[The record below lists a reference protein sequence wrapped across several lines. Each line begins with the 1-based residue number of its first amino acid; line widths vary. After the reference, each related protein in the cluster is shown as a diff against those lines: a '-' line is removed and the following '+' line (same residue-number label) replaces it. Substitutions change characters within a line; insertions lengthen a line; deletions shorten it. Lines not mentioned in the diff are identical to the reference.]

1 MRSCARAVALATLAV
16 IALATSPTVAG
27 AAGSGGGSRPAH
39 SVLIITLPATAWR
52 DLHPGDAPNLE
63 RLFRTSALANLA
75 TRSVRSQTDAGT
87 GYVAFGAGA
96 RAVGDGEAGATNL
109 APNERYEASDAAS
122 VFHRRTGLRFS
133 SGIGAL
139 GWARL
144 HAQNDS
150 LTYGAVLGQL
160 GQTLEDAHLGRRVIA
175 NADEQGPDAPILH
188 REAALSLLDRSGRV
202 DGAVANLL
210 MRDPNAPFGQRLDPD
225 AVVAQFPTDFDTR
238 RQVVLVE
245 GSDLARADSY
255 RPLAAPSQRAVM
267 HTNALRATD
276 RLVGRLLERV
286 DLRRDAVV
294 VLAPYHSSRARTLTV
309 AAVHAPGFAP
319 GFLESSTTRRAG
331 FMQIVDVAP
340 TILDL
345 VGVNRPDSMEGRAAR
360 VSTTDSSY
368 TQRLTDLS
376 RFDQAAQ
383 FRDATIGQAVAT
395 LVTVT
400 IVLVVVAGFGFAYYR
415 RTWFRVFLRWASLAF
430 IGYLAAT
437 FIVGALPMYRWGSTT
452 YFTVVTLIAIAFAAV
467 CLTLGRRSVLDPL
480 LLALGAVMAMH
491 LVDLVSG
498 ARLELNTVFGYSP
511 TVGIRLAGIG
521 NPGSAELS
529 ASALL
534 FAVLLTIRSPR
545 RGPAVGSA
553 LLILTFLVVGA
564 PMYGQ
569 DFGGALSLGPT
580 VALWW
585 LLRSGRKIRAKT
597 ILILAAVLVG
607 AGLLAGFADL
617 SRPANERT
625 HVGRLFEKVGSDGIG
640 SFFTVVG
647 RKASLMFG
655 TFSNTAWVLLVL
667 SVLVG
672 IAVAGLRCDLLARVV
687 ERTPSLRVGLICFGM
702 LVVLATTL
710 NDSGVQVT
718 GVMLA
723 TLLPVLVYL
732 GTRADDDNTR
742 PELTQTT
749 PDSEPG
755 SSPDG
760 EESVTSPRAP
770 DLERSLA

>member
-16 IALATSPTVAG
+16 LALAVGPTAAD
-27 AAGSGGGSRPAH
+27 AAGPDTGSRPAR
-39 SVLIITLPATAWR
+39 SVIIIALPTTAWR
-52 DLHPGDAPNLE
+52 DLRPGDAPNLD

-75 TRSVRSQTDAGT
+75 TRSVRSRTDAGT
-87 GYVAFGAGA
+87 GYVAFGAGT
-96 RAVGDGEAGATNL
+96 RAVGDGEAAATNL
-109 APNERYEASDAAS
+109 APTERYEASDAAA
-122 VFHRRTGLRFS
+122 VFHRRTGLRIS
-133 SGIGAL
+133 SGIGAI
-139 GWARL
+139 GWPRL
-144 HAQNDS
+144 HAQNDPLS
-150 LTYGAVLGQL
+150 YGAVLGQL
-160 GQTLEDAHLGRRVIA
+160 GQALEDAHLGRRVIA
-175 NADEQGPDAPILH
+175 NADEQGPDAPVLH

-225 AVVAQFPTDFDTR
+225 AVIAQFPNDFDTR

-245 GSDLARADSY
+245 GSDLARADNY
-255 RPLAAPSQRAVM
+255 RPLAAPSQRAAM
-267 HTNALRATD
+267 HTRAVRATD

-294 VLAPYHSSRARTLTV
+294 VLAPYHSGRARTLTV
-309 AAVHAPGFAP
+309 AAIHAPGLNP
-319 GFLESSTTRRAG
+319 GLLESSTTRRAG

-345 VGVNRPDSMEGRAAR
+345 VGVDRPDSMEGRVAR

-368 TQRLTDLS
+368 PQRRTDLA
-376 RFDQAAQ
+376 RFDRAAQ

-400 IVLVVVAGFGFAYYR
+400 IVLVVLGGFGFTYYR
-415 RTWFRVFLRWASLAF
+415 RAWYRVFLRWASLAF
-430 IGYLAAT
+430 IGYVAAT
-437 FIVGALPMYRWGSTT
+437 FIVGALPMYRWGTAT
-452 YFTVVTLIAIAFAAV
+452 YFTAVTLIAVAFAAA
-467 CLTLGRRSVLDPL
+467 CLTLGRRSVVDPL
-480 LLALGAVMAMH
+480 LIALGAVMAIH
-491 LVDLVSG
+491 LVDLLTG
-498 ARLELNTVFGYSP
+498 AHLELNTVFGYSP

-521 NPGSAELS
+521 NPGSAEVS

-534 FAVLLTIRSPR
+534 FAILLTIRAPR
-545 RGPAVGSA
+545 RGPAIGTA
-553 LLILTFLVVGA
+553 LLVLTFLIVGA
-564 PMYGQ
+564 PMFGQ

-585 LLRSGRKIRAKT
+585 LLRSGRRIRAKT
-597 ILILAAVLVG
+597 IVILAAVLVG

-647 RKASLMFG
+647 RKAGLMFS

-667 SVLVG
+667 SVLIG
-672 IAVAGLRCDLLARVV
+672 IAIAALRSDLLARVV
-687 ERTPSLRVGLICFGM
+687 ARFPNLRIGLICFGV
-702 LVVLATTL
+702 LVVLATAL

-723 TLLPVLVYL
+723 TLLSVLIYL
-732 GTRADDDNTR
+732 GARADDER
-742 PELTQTT
+742 ARA
-749 PDSEPG
+749 EP
-755 SSPDG
+755 SANPDG
-760 EESVTSPRAP
+760 ATDGALRNPRAP
-770 DLERSLA
+770 DREHSPA

>member
-16 IALATSPTVAG
+16 IALAADPVIAD
-27 AAGSGGGSRPAH
+27 AAAPGRDHPPAH
-39 SVLIITLPATAWR
+39 SVLVITLPAAAWG
-52 DLHPGDAPNLE
+52 DLHPGQTPNLE
-63 RLFRTSALANLA
+63 RLLRTSALANLA
-75 TRSVRSQTDAGT
+75 TRSVRSRTDPGT
-87 GYVAFGAGA
+87 GYLAFGAGT

-109 APNERYEASDAAS
+109 APDERFEASDAAS
-122 VFHRRTGLRFS
+122 VFHRRTGHDATT
-133 SGIGAL
+133 GIAAL
-139 GWARL
+139 GWPHL
-144 HAQNDS
+144 HAQNS
-150 LTYGAVLGQL
+150 SFSYGAILGEL
-160 GQTLEDAHLGRRVIA
+160 GQTLEDGRLGRAVIA
-175 NADEQGPDAPILH
+175 NADEQGADATVLH

-202 DGAVANLL
+202 DGAVAHLL
-210 MRDPNAPFGQRLDPD
+210 MSDPNAPFGQRLDPD
-225 AVVAQFPTDFDTR
+225 AVMKQFPNDFGKR

-245 GSDLARADSY
+245 GSDLARADRY
-255 RPLAAPSQRAVM
+255 RPFAAPSQRAVM
-267 HTNALRATD
+267 HVSALRATD

-294 VLAPYHSSRARTLTV
+294 VIGPYHSSRARTLTIV
-309 AAVHAPGFAP
+309 GIHAPGFRP
-319 GFLESSTTRRAG
+319 GLLESSTTRRAG

-345 VGVNRPDSMEGRAAR
+345 VGLDRPDSMEGRAAR

-368 TQRLTDLS
+368 TDRVADLS
-376 RFDQAAQ
+376 RLNRAAQ

-415 RTWFRVFLRWASLAF
+415 RAWFRVFLRWASLAF
-430 IGYLAAT
+430 IGYVAAT
-437 FIVGALPMYRWGSTT
+437 FIVGALPMYRWGTAA
-452 YFTVVTLIAIAFAAV
+452 YFALVTLIAITFAAA

-480 LLALGAVMAMH
+480 LLALGTVMAIH

-498 ARLELNTVFGYSP
+498 AHLELNTVFGYSP

-534 FAVLLTIRSPR
+534 FAILLSIRAPR
-545 RGPAVGSA
+545 RGSMVGNA
-553 LLILTFLVVGA
+553 LLVLTFLIVAA
-564 PMYGQ
+564 PMFGQ
-569 DFGGALSLGPT
+569 DFGGGLSLGPT

-585 LLRSGRKIRAKT
+585 LLRSGRKVRVKT
-597 ILILAAVLVG
+597 VLILAAVLVG

-625 HVGRLFEKVGSDGIG
+625 HVGRLFEKIGSDGIG

-647 RKASLMFG
+647 RKAGLMFS

-667 SVLVG
+667 SVVIG
-672 IAVAGLRCDLLARVV
+672 IAIAGLRSDLLARVV
-687 ERTPSLRVGLICFGM
+687 DRRPNLRLGLICFGV
-702 LVVLATTL
+702 LVVLATAL

-732 GTRADDDNTR
+732 GTRADDDR
-742 PELTQTT
+742 ARDELSPSALDSDGAATT
-749 PDSEPG
+749 G
-755 SSPDG
+755 
-760 EESVTSPRAP
+760 RAP
-770 DLERSLA
+770 DSVRSPA

>member
-16 IALATSPTVAG
+16 ITLAASPATAH
-27 AAGSGGGSRPAH
+27 AAGSSDASGPAH
-39 SVLIITLPATAWR
+39 SVLIISLPTTAWR
-52 DLHPGDAPNLE
+52 DIHPGEAPNLE

-75 TRSVRSQTDAGT
+75 TRSVRSRTDAGT
-87 GYVAFGAGA
+87 GYLAFGAGT

-109 APNERYEASDAAS
+109 APSERYEDSDAAA
-122 VFHRRTGLRFS
+122 VFHRRTGLQVA
-133 SGIGAL
+133 SGIAAL
-139 GWARL
+139 GWPRL

-150 LTYGAVLGQL
+150 LSYGAVLGQL
-160 GQTLEDAHLGRRVIA
+160 GQTLEDAHVGRRVIA
-175 NADEQGPDAPILH
+175 NADEQGPDAPVLH
-188 REAALSLLDRSGRV
+188 REAALSLVDRSGRV
-202 DGAVANLL
+202 DGAVGSLL

-245 GSDLARADSY
+245 GSDLARADNY
-255 RPLAAPSQRAVM
+255 RPLAAPSQRAAM

-286 DLRRDAVV
+286 DLERDAVV
-294 VLAPYHSSRARTLTV
+294 VLAPYHSSRARTLTI
-309 AAVHAPGFAP
+309 ASIHAPGFAP
-319 GFLESSTTRRAG
+319 GLLESSTTRRAG
-331 FMQIVDVAP
+331 FVQIVDVAP

-345 VGVNRPDSMEGRAAR
+345 VGVDRPDSMEGRAAR

-368 TQRLTDLS
+368 TQRLADLS
-376 RFDQAAQ
+376 RFDRAAQ

-415 RTWFRVFLRWASLAF
+415 RAWFRVFLRWASLAF
-430 IGYLAAT
+430 IGYVAAT
-437 FIVGALPMYRWGSTT
+437 FIVGALPMYRWGTGT
-452 YFTVVTLIAIAFAAV
+452 YFTVVTLIAIAFAAI
-467 CLTLGRRSVLDPL
+467 CLTLGRRAVEDPL
-480 LLALGAVMAMH
+480 LLALGAVMALH
-491 LVDLVSG
+491 LGDLLTG
-498 ARLELNTVFGYSP
+498 AHLELNTVFGYSP

-534 FAVLLTIRSPR
+534 FAILLVLRAPR
-545 RGPAVGSA
+545 RGPAIGSA
-553 LLILTFLVVGA
+553 LLVVTFLIVAA
-564 PMYGQ
+564 PMFGQ
-569 DFGGALSLGPT
+569 DFGGGLSLGPT
-580 VALWW
+580 IALWW
-585 LLRSGRKIRAKT
+585 LLRSGRRIRVKT
-597 ILILAAVLVG
+597 VLILAAVLVG

-647 RKASLMFG
+647 RKAGLMFS

-667 SVLVG
+667 SVLIG
-672 IAVAGLRCDLLARVV
+672 LAIAGLRSDLLARVV
-687 ERTPSLRVGLICFGM
+687 ERNPILRVGLISFGV
-702 LVVLATTL
+702 LVVLATAL

-718 GVMLA
+718 GMMLA

-732 GTRADDDNTR
+732 GTRADDDR
-742 PELTQTT
+742 ARAALPAA
-749 PDSEPG
+749 DPG
-755 SSPDG
+755 GPSGDDG
-760 EESVTSPRAP
+760 STSLRAP
-770 DLERSLA
+770 NPVRSPA